1 MLETSF
7 YSVFLYDIYFHVF
20 NREKIHGFE
29 AWTKTVFCPPPWKII
44 ENKAVL
50 HFTNSA
56 LSFAVTRIAE
66 MQLVAA
72 TFHFLLFLHFFLAF
86 KSGSLSLCRES
97 QWLVPLHVLSSE
109 SLGFLT

>member
-1 MLETSF
+1 MT
-7 YSVFLYDIYFHVF
+7 
-20 NREKIHGFE
+20 
-29 AWTKTVFCPPPWKII
+29 
-44 ENKAVL
+44 ENKADL

-56 LSFAVTRIAE
+56 LSFAVTWIAE

-86 KSGSLSLCRES
+86 KPGPLSLCRES
-97 QWLVPLHVLSSE
+97 QWLVPLHFLSSE